1 MAMHKSSPNNLTVR
15 YRFAL
20 GLSAVLSVASFS
32 FLYENSGAQ
41 QTDAAVVNASGRH
54 CRLSPREVKLFM
66 TASCVQARV

>member
-1 MAMHKSSPNNLTVR
+1 MHKSSPNNLTVR

-32 FLYENSGAQ
+32 FLCENIGDQ

-54 CRLSPREVKLFM
+54 CRLSPREVNLFM

>member
-1 MAMHKSSPNNLTVR
+1 MAIHKSSPNNLTVR

-66 TASCVQARV
+66 IASCIQVRV

>member
-1 MAMHKSSPNNLTVR
+1 MHKSSPNNLTIR
-15 YRFAL
+15 HRFAL

-41 QTDAAVVNASGRH
+41 QTDATVVNASGRH